1 MDAAV
6 ARHCSELDRCNQR
19 GGRMLSILD
28 LIDADTLD
36 LDSAAFLM
44 ATIARGASF
53 LVGARPGGAG
63 KTAVMCALLNLI
75 PPDCEILAATAS
87 AVRAASEELAPRKT
101 CYVCHE
107 IGSGPYFAYLW
118 GAHLRAYC
126 ALVEKGHILATNLH
140 ADDLEEVRS
149 QICEENGV
157 PFRHFNAFHLAVFL
171 RMKAGYGSARRWID
185 KVYLSNG
192 HSPHKL
198 VFNKT
203 SGIQPAAHDPE
214 WQRRC
219 RAFLERA
226 LKAGTRTIEETR
238 GEVVRFLAQDEAR
251 ASERRA

>member
-6 ARHCSELDRCNQR
+6 ARHCRELDRCNPR

-28 LIDADTLD
+28 LIDADALD
-36 LDSAAFLM
+36 LDLAASLM
-44 ATIARGASF
+44 AKIARGASF

-75 PPDCEILAATAS
+75 PPDCEIIAATAS
-87 AVRAASEELAPRKT
+87 AVRAAFDESTPRKT

-126 ALVEKGHILATNLH
+126 ALAEKGRILATNLH
-140 ADDLEEVRS
+140 ADDLEEARG
-149 QICEENGV
+149 QICVENGV
-157 PFRHFNAFHLAVFL
+157 PLRHFHTFRLAVFL
-171 RMKAGYGSARRWID
+171 RVKGGYGSARRWIE
-185 KVYLSNG
+185 KVYSSNG
-192 HSPHKL
+192 RSPHKL
-198 VFNKT
+198 VFYRT
-203 SGIQPAAHDPE
+203 SGIQPSALDAGWE
-214 WQRRC
+214 RRC
-219 RAFLERA
+219 RAFLEQV

-251 ASERRA
+251 ASEQCD